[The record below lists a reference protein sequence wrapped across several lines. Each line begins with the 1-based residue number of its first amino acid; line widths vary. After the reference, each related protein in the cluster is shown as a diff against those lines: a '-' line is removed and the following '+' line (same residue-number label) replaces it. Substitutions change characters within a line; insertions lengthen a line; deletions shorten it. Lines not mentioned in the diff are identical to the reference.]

1 MKAQNLKLRKK
12 LQHRIMFLALLIFYF
27 LLFNFTIFAQE
38 EPPID
43 VVPAPEVLLSKAESK
58 NLDLEKNIK
67 KRTELSLEIMESR
80 LKNAEIF
87 NGQPKFKE
95 VLSELGSYQAL
106 LEDSFKFLEMNDLKN
121 DKVQNNI
128 KKLEITLKK
137 HSTRLE
143 LIRREMPFKFGWHVG
158 KLMKLVRQIRT
169 KAIEPLFGQIN

>member
-1 MKAQNLKLRKK
+1 MNTQSLKIKEK
-12 LQHRIMFLALLIFYF
+12 LQHRTMFLALLIFYF
-27 LLFNFTIFAQE
+27 LLFNFATFAQE

-43 VVPAPEVLLSKAESK
+43 VVPAPEVLLSKTEIK
-58 NLDLEKNIK
+58 DLDSEKNIK
-67 KRTELSLEIMESR
+67 KRTQLSLEIMEIR
-80 LKNAEIF
+80 LKNAETF

-121 DKVQNNI
+121 EKVQNNI
-128 KKLEITLKK
+128 KNLEITLKK
-137 HSTRLE
+137 HTSRLE

-158 KLMKLVRQIRT
+158 KLMKLVRQIRS

>member
-1 MKAQNLKLRKK
+1 MKTQSLKFKER

-27 LLFNFTIFAQE
+27 LLFIFVAFAQE

-43 VVPAPEVLLSKAESK
+43 VVPAPEVLLSKTES
-58 NLDLEKNIK
+58 NDLDSEKNIK
-67 KRTELSLEIMESR
+67 KRTQLSLEIMETR

-121 DKVQNNI
+121 EKVLSNI

-137 HSTRLE
+137 HTTRLE
-143 LIRREMPFKFGWHVG
+143 LIRREMPFRFGWHVG
-158 KLMKLVRQIRT
+158 KLMKLVRQIRS